1 MAAEEA
7 DVDVEGDAV
16 GLAPRGENYLDSSW
30 RADGGPTPW
39 ALDGTISE
47 ENRVAIEK
55 MLLEEQYYL
64 SSNKSVPGRRWPA
77 RREGGG
83 KPARSAMKK
92 PGKPGAAS
100 PVRPAGGTAKWTAE
114 ERDLFEHG
122 LATFGRRWTKIAKLI
137 SGRTVFQVKGY
148 ARQYF
153 KNKAKLEGPGREA
166 AAPAAVGAKE
176 GPARGLPAL
185 RGRADPNLNA
195 VRIEQLS
202 GDEDVDITDEADE
215 GGGEAGPPPQNPPRE
230 PPLPDPPGGPSPGP
244 AQGNSPP
251 PPGSPPSAGDP
262 GPAEPRPQEEGLRA
276 GSGPAGAPGPPVPER
291 ETVGGEAA
299 RPPPDVG
306 AAMDRSVIR
315 DEEKRAIPEFFE
327 GRHAKTPER
336 YLKIRNYILDQWE
349 RSKPR
354 YLNKTSVRPGLKSCG
369 DVNCIGRIHA
379 YLESVG
385 AINRGCDQAGNPRAQ
400 PGSAARPRLGRDPEG
415 SPRLAQRL
423 QSMRARR
430 RRVRDP
436 GGTWCDARDLEGQ
449 TFEHLSA
456 EEWARRR
463 EDGQEEDEEEEQAA
477 GRARTPKGSR
487 ATKSAFDPFQ
497 LIPCSSF
504 TAEKPEPFQ
513 VKVACEALLV
523 MDLHAH
529 TSMAEVIGLLGGRF
543 SEADRLLEICT
554 AEPCSSLSTG
564 LQCEMDPV
572 SQTQASEALA
582 ARGYSVIGWYHSHP
596 AFDPNPSLRDID
608 TQAKY
613 QSYFSRGG
621 AMFVGVIVSPYN
633 RNNPLPYSQVTC
645 LVISD
650 ETSPDGS
657 YRLPYQ
663 FAMQQMPEEPR
674 WELLFQKTRWII
686 EKYRL
691 SRSGV
696 PMGKI
701 FHRASDLTCLQK
713 LLASLRKTLGELPRR
728 FLAEEFLSR
737 VQSLF
742 LAASWAE
749 PVAPPARGSRPGSTP
764 PARSGQSTRGPR
776 AGRPGAGKGAGASR
790 PRVTRRPAASTGNGR
805 PRATPDAR
813 WRGRS
818 VRSPAWETWEAA
830 WGSRPDVR
838 RPPRMPGDSGDPSS
852 RTGRGRARHLP
863 GPPSFPGDWK
873 PALQPLKLGASGAVP
888 SDDHSVTSV
897 LSTVL
902 GQHHSR
908 HDHCPPAPGSAP
920 LHFRPAFSRPRR
932 ESR

>member
-1 MAAEEA
+1 GRGRRGGVAGA
-7 DVDVEGDAV
+7 GPR
-16 GLAPRGENYLDSSW
+16 LAGAGPGTDPSSPFRENYLDSSW
-30 RADGGPTPW
+30 RADGGPMPW

-55 MLLEEQYYL
+55 MLLEEQYPCPA
-64 SSNKSVPGRRWPA
+64 SAVAAPGVPRTGPD
-77 RREGGG
+77 
-83 KPARSAMKK
+83 
-92 PGKPGAAS
+92 GAAS
-100 PVRPAGGTAKWTAE
+100 PVRPAGGAAKWTAE

-122 LATFGRRWTKIAKLI
+122 LARFGRRWTKIAKLI
-137 SGRTVFQVKGY
+137 PGRTVFQVKGH

-153 KNKAKLEGPGREA
+153 KNKVRAGGGLGPEARRGRGTCPRIVLPSSPGRLVREA
-166 AAPAAVGAKE
+166 GRPGRRPRDPLPLHEDAPGDPAVRPAG
-176 GPARGLPAL
+176 GPP
-185 RGRADPNLNA
+185 RGRPERA
-195 VRIEQLS
+195 R
-202 GDEDVDITDEADE
+202 
-215 GGGEAGPPPQNPPRE
+215 PPPPRE
-230 PPLPDPPGGPSPGP
+230 P
-244 AQGNSPP
+244 
-251 PPGSPPSAGDP
+251 AGRRRP
-262 GPAEPRPQEEGLRA
+262 GPAEPPGGRGPGGRERA
-276 GSGPAGAPGPPVPER
+276 GRGPGPRGPAR
-291 ETVGGEAA
+291 EAGGGEAA
-299 RPPPDVG
+299 RPPPDAG
-306 AAMDRSVIR
+306 SGDDRSVIG
-315 DEEKRAIPEFFE
+315 DEEKRAVPEFFE
-327 GRHAKTPER
+327 GATTKTPER

-385 AINRGCDQAGNPRAQ
+385 AINRGCGEEALPPR
-400 PGSAARPRLGRDPEG
+400 PGLCRSPTVSVG
-415 SPRLAQRL
+415 STAPPPVCPFQ
-423 QSMRARR
+423 RARR

-436 GGTWCDARDLEGQ
+436 RGSRRDARDLEGR
-449 TFEHLSA
+449 TFEVTGGGGGVRP
-456 EEWARRR
+456 RRSTVPASP
-463 EDGQEEDEEEEQAA
+463 G
-477 GRARTPKGSR
+477 
-487 ATKSAFDPFQ
+487 SAFDPFQ

-582 ARGYSVIGWYHSHP
+582 AAGYAVIGWYHSHP

-663 FAMQQMPEEPR
+663 FAMRQMPEEPR
-674 WELLFQKTRWII
+674 WELVFQKTRWII

-691 SRSGV
+691 SHSGV

-713 LLASLRKTLGELPRR
+713 LLASLRKTLGGPPRR
-728 FLAEEFLSR
+728 FPAEEFLSR

-742 LAASWAE
+742 LAASRAG
-749 PVAPPARGSRPGSTP
+749 PPAPPAAGSRPGS
-764 PARSGQSTRGPR
+764 
-776 AGRPGAGKGAGASR
+776 
-790 PRVTRRPAASTGNGR
+790 
-805 PRATPDAR
+805 
-813 WRGRS
+813 
-818 VRSPAWETWEAA
+818 
-830 WGSRPDVR
+830 
-838 RPPRMPGDSGDPSS
+838 
-852 RTGRGRARHLP
+852 
-863 GPPSFPGDWK
+863 
-873 PALQPLKLGASGAVP
+873 
-888 SDDHSVTSV
+888 
-897 LSTVL
+897 
-902 GQHHSR
+902 
-908 HDHCPPAPGSAP
+908 
-920 LHFRPAFSRPRR
+920 PRR
-932 ESR
+932 GAP

>member
-30 RADGGPTPW
+30 RADGGPMPW

-64 SSNKSVPGRRWPA
+64 SSDRSAPGRRWPA

-83 KPARSAMKK
+83 KTARSPVKK
-92 PGKPGAAS
+92 PGKLAAAS
-100 PVRPAGGTAKWTAE
+100 PVRPAGGAAKWTAE

-122 LATFGRRWTKIAKLI
+122 LARFGRRWTKIAKLI
-137 SGRTVFQVKGY
+137 PGRTVFQVKGH

-153 KNKAKLEGPGREA
+153 KNKAKSEGPRRAA
-166 AAPAAVGAKE
+166 AAPAAVGKKE
-176 GPARGLPAL
+176 GPARDARPPGP
-185 RGRADPNLNA
+185 RRPNLNA
-195 VRIEQLS
+195 VRNRAAVRRRGRGHHGRGGRGRRGGRAAAPETRSRSTRTLRGTPPS
-202 GDEDVDITDEADE
+202 DPRAALP
-215 GGGEAGPPPQNPPRE
+215 GGGRRE
-230 PPLPDPPGGPSPGP
+230 L
-244 AQGNSPP
+244 AHRR
-251 PPGSPPSAGDP
+251 PGSPPAAG
-262 GPAEPRPQEEGLRA
+262 
-276 GSGPAGAPGPPVPER
+276 
-291 ETVGGEAA
+291 GGEAA
-299 RPPPDVG
+299 RPPPDAG
-306 AAMDRSVIR
+306 SGDDRSVIG
-315 DEEKRAIPEFFE
+315 DEEKRAVPEFFE
-327 GRHAKTPER
+327 GATTKTPER

-385 AINRGCDQAGNPRAQ
+385 AINRGCDRAGNHRVQHAA
-400 PGSAARPRLGRDPEG
+400 AARPRPGRDPAG
-415 SPRLAQRL
+415 TPQPVQRL
-423 QSMRARR
+423 QSARARR

-436 GGTWCDARDLEGQ
+436 RGSRRDARDLEGR
-449 TFEHLSA
+449 TFEHPSA
-456 EEWARRR
+456 EERTRRR
-463 EDGQEEDEEEEQAA
+463 DDEEEEEEEEEEEPAA
-477 GRARTPKGSR
+477 GRARPPKGSR
-487 ATKSAFDPFQ
+487 AAKSAFDPFQ

-582 ARGYSVIGWYHSHP
+582 AAGYAVIGWYHSHP

-663 FAMQQMPEEPR
+663 FAMRQMPEEPR
-674 WELLFQKTRWII
+674 WELVFQKTRWII

-691 SRSGV
+691 SHSGV

-713 LLASLRKTLGELPRR
+713 LLASLRKTLGGPPRR
-728 FLAEEFLSR
+728 FPAEEFLSR

-742 LAASWAE
+742 LAASRAG
-749 PVAPPARGSRPGSTP
+749 PPAPPAAGSRPGS
-764 PARSGQSTRGPR
+764 
-776 AGRPGAGKGAGASR
+776 
-790 PRVTRRPAASTGNGR
+790 
-805 PRATPDAR
+805 
-813 WRGRS
+813 
-818 VRSPAWETWEAA
+818 
-830 WGSRPDVR
+830 
-838 RPPRMPGDSGDPSS
+838 
-852 RTGRGRARHLP
+852 
-863 GPPSFPGDWK
+863 
-873 PALQPLKLGASGAVP
+873 
-888 SDDHSVTSV
+888 
-897 LSTVL
+897 
-902 GQHHSR
+902 
-908 HDHCPPAPGSAP
+908 
-920 LHFRPAFSRPRR
+920 PRR
-932 ESR
+932 GAP